1 MGDPNAYTTGRIGS
15 QNVVLAFPPG
25 IGKSVAASA
34 AASLRSSFT
43 GIKLGLL
50 VGICGGAPL
59 STDGTEILLG
69 DVIISTAIVQYDF
82 GRLYPNKIMRKDEL
96 EDTLGRPNQEIRAFL
111 RKLEG
116 KQSHAQLEEDLLKH
130 IIVGYPGKEEDIL
143 YQPIYRH
150 KHQNGSCPTCLRCEG
165 EEGDV
170 CEDALHRTCAELM
183 CDKAHQVVRDRLVER
198 RNITST
204 SNPTVALGPR
214 IHFGRVA
221 SGDSVIKAGLHRD
234 RIASNENVIA
244 FEMEAAGTGVSDY
257 ADSHKNKKWQTYAA
271 VTAAACAKAFL
282 ERWVRMDT
290 SPSNPRQK
298 SFWYIPLRRNDK
310 FVGRA
315 AQLQEL
321 EEKLLLNGGVEKV
334 AIAGLGGV
342 GKTQIA
348 LELAYRPKEL
358 TPDWSVIWIPAS
370 STEAIERAYA
380 DIVERL
386 QIPGWNDKQA
396 DHKLLLQRHL
406 SKESTGRWLLIFD
419 NADDI
424 DMWVDKDKSR
434 RTLQHYLPRSEQG
447 HIMFTTR
454 DRKAAVMLADPN
466 VVPVVEM
473 DEAAGVELLRARLMD
488 KELLENGE
496 DSLNLLSELTYLP
509 LAIVQA
515 AAYINANGITSSDY
529 FGLLA
534 EQEQG
539 KIDSLSEEFDEA
551 RKSVAVTWS
560 ISFEQIQS
568 RNCLAAEYLSL
579 MACVEPEAVPLS
591 FLPLVDSRKRQADA
605 LGLLDAYSFIT
616 RRSGGQSIDLHHL
629 VHLATRNWLCQNSSL
644 SSWTE
649 KAKARLEEVF
659 PNADPENRNLWRM
672 YLPHVRYALCLD
684 DAGEE
689 KEASRN
695 FLMKIGACLNMDG
708 RYCEAERIFVEVS
721 KINKRVLGEEHPDTM
736 YSLLRLFRV
745 YLAQG
750 RFKELNDLGLQML
763 DTVKLRSGEGHL
775 VTTYAIVTL
784 LAHSSMHQLQ
794 LKETKN
800 LAKQIVGA
808 MGQDIG
814 EEDHIKLF
822 VARVLSLSYQNRDRL
837 EEAEKLTKRR
847 TPREGSLDTYTSTNS
862 LASIYYGQGRL
873 EEAGELRE
881 QNLVAQKQMLG
892 EEHPETLSNMTL
904 LAVIYFAQGRLEEA
918 RELGEQALIAQKQ
931 VLGEESAQTL
941 NSIGLLA
948 GISFEQGRLEEAR
961 ELQERALIA
970 QMQVLGEDS
979 PSTQT
984 RGEDA
989 ITLMKECAWKRE
1001 RVLGPNHFA
1010 TVQAF
1015 ECLAAWRQESTQ
1027 AASTAGH

>member
-1 MGDPNAYTTGRIGS
+1 MSKPSKPRGRSDFEIAIICVLKVESDAILTIFDEIWEEAGSYGKAMGDPNAYTTGRIGS

-234 RIASNENVIA
+234 RIASNEN
-244 FEMEAAGTGVSDY
+244 
-257 ADSHKNKKWQTYAA
+257 
-271 VTAAACAKAFL
+271 
-282 ERWVRMDT
+282 
-290 SPSNPRQK
+290 
-298 SFWYIPLRRNDK
+298 

-616 RRSGGQSIDLHHL
+616 RRSGGQSIDLHRL

-837 EEAEKLTKRR
+837 EEAEKLTKRVLEEQKR
-847 TPREGSLDTYTSTNS
+847 LQSKKDAEWQEIEKKIRLTILQLSLIYS
-862 LASIYYGQGRL
+862 SIYYGQGRL

-881 QNLVAQKQMLG
+881 QTLVAQKQMLG

-979 PSTQT
+979 PST
-984 RGEDA
+984 
-989 ITLMKECAWKRE
+989 
-1001 RVLGPNHFA
+1001 
-1010 TVQAF
+1010 
-1015 ECLAAWRQESTQ
+1015 
-1027 AASTAGH
+1027 